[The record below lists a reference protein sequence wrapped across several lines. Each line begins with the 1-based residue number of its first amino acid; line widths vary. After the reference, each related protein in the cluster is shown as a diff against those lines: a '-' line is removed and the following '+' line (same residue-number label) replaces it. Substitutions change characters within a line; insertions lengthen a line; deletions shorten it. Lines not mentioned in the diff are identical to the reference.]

1 MLEKWHGFYAVFH
14 GIFFLFRS
22 ISPRNCCVCSR
33 HSFMCDTTSGLC
45 TVCDTV
51 CIYVHFAMLMNY
63 IFVWCYINIMCNV
76 LNTCFMHKR
85 KIPVYKLHKG
95 FDVIIPNKLSILQDE
110 MIYFL
115 LLFFCFLPFS
125 FYQRLVSNRVWTGL
139 QASKFSCHFLT
150 PNINVCQIICI
161 LQYQHTK
168 SNCHIIQK
176 LQIVVTFVYPD
187 NVTVQSVCAAQ
198 NKIGN

>member
-1 MLEKWHGFYAVFH
+1 
-14 GIFFLFRS
+14 
-22 ISPRNCCVCSR
+22 
-33 HSFMCDTTSGLC
+33 
-45 TVCDTV
+45 
-51 CIYVHFAMLMNY
+51 
-63 IFVWCYINIMCNV
+63 MCNV

-95 FDVIIPNKLSILQDE
+95 FDGIIPNKLSIFQDE

-115 LLFFCFLPFS
+115 LLFFCSLPFS

-139 QASKFSCHFLT
+139 QASKFSCQFLT